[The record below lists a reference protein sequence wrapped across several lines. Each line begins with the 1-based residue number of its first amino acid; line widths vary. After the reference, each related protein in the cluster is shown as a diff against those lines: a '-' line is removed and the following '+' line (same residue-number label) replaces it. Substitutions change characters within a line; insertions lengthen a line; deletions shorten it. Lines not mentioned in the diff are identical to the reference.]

1 MSCKVEGTEVRLS
14 LVWGD
19 IEPYSLPLLA
29 SYQVGC
35 SLRTLLR
42 SQILGFLV
50 KFRIFIFCLLG
61 WLGHLQCEMWES
73 SMLSVLCAVI
83 PSLTSSPNPRAVTF
97 VVTSFMNMRW
107 AFKVIHV
114 VHTNGLRTLSL
125 LYNSLIPFLLSQSC
139 A

>member
-73 SMLSVLCAVI
+73 SMLSVLCCHSQFNFK
-83 PSLTSSPNPRAVTF
+83 PQPRAVTF

-114 VHTNGLRTLSL
+114 VHTNGLWTLSL
-125 LYNSLIPFLLSQSC
+125 LYNCLIPFLLSQSC